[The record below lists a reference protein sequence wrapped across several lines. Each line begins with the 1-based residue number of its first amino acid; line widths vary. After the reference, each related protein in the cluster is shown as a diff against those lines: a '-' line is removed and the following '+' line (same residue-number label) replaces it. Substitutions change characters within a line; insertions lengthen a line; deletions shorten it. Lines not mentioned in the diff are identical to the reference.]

1 MPVTGYWEK
10 WHSSLLADDD
20 DFAFV
25 ASSER
30 YQAIW
35 RWRERLNGHERN
47 GVLRAHTGGD
57 PIADFNTVC
66 TGFQYD
72 VSADH
77 VEIITDRPDVQIS
90 ATRNARCFENRVRN
104 FGRV

>member
-1 MPVTGYWEK
+1 M
-10 WHSSLLADDD
+10 
-20 DFAFV
+20 

-30 YQAIW
+30 DQAIR
-35 RWRERLNGHERN
+35 RWRKRLNGHERN
-47 GVLRAHTGGD
+47 GVLRTHAAGD
-57 PIADFNTVC
+57 AIADFNTVC

-90 ATRNARCFENRVRN
+90 AARNARRFENRVRD